1 MEGLNSCMETDCFIY
16 YDGRVT
22 CMNPCSHSAY
32 CDTADYTEWPHD
44 VHRCHFEYISRT
56 KNTNQL
62 NFMNNSIYVDAE
74 TGRSSGWLLLLVGSE
89 SGQRR
94 YIFDDYNSSLPFV
107 VFNFEFQRHPV
118 GYQLQLTVPAAVL
131 MVINVLLLLLSPESA
146 DRFVLYVINLFS
158 HMVYIEQLRWMWVV
172 WYQESF
178 YLTSVLPR
186 LPHNGDTTPK
196 VMIYFLDSQF
206 FNVLLIFETVFLKM
220 FIIRK
225 DKPNKFVQDLIMQ
238 VNRTKVGQ
246 MFITPDTSCDGV
258 DLAED
263 LKKTSPVSIVRQ
275 SFRLMFD
282 RLLFIFS
289 IIVYVS
295 MFKKLFPDDNIRYD
309 QISIRYE
316 YNYWSL
322 DLQMLSKTTTAC
334 RINFIY

>member
-1 MEGLNSCMETDCFIY
+1 
-16 YDGRVT
+16 
-22 CMNPCSHSAY
+22 
-32 CDTADYTEWPHD
+32 
-44 VHRCHFEYISRT
+44 
-56 KNTNQL
+56 
-62 NFMNNSIYVDAE
+62 
-74 TGRSSGWLLLLVGSE
+74 
-89 SGQRR
+89 
-94 YIFDDYNSSLPFV
+94 
-107 VFNFEFQRHPV
+107 
-118 GYQLQLTVPAAVL
+118 
-131 MVINVLLLLLSPESA
+131 
-146 DRFVLYVINLFS
+146 
-158 HMVYIEQLRWMWVV
+158 
-172 WYQESF
+172 
-178 YLTSVLPR
+178 
-186 LPHNGDTTPK
+186 
-196 VMIYFLDSQF
+196 MIYFLDSQF

-316 YNYWSL
+316 YNY
-322 DLQMLSKTTTAC
+322 
-334 RINFIY
+334 